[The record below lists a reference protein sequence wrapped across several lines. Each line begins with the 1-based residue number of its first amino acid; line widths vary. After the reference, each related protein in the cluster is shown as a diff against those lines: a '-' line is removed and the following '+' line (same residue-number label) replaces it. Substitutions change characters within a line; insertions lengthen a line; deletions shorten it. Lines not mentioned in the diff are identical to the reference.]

1 MTARNEEILEQ
12 LIKAQRAII
21 FVLSSLAE
29 TRDPETGGHIKR
41 IQEYSVLIAQ
51 VLRLTKDKEE
61 INDLFIRNIYDC
73 SVLHDIGKVGIPDAI
88 LQKQGPLTDEE
99 YSTMKLHTVIGYNTL
114 REAVSEIKD
123 SPFVSMALDII
134 LHHHENWDGSGYP
147 AGLSKE
153 EIPLCSR
160 IVAFADYYDALVS
173 KRPYKEAFTSQEAK
187 EIILLNKHKF
197 DPTIIDVFLENEEE
211 FERIREDFSD
221 IPPPVPNI
229 RIEK

>member
-1 MTARNEEILEQ
+1 MTERDNELLEQ

-41 IQEYSVLIAQ
+41 IQEYSVLLAQ
-51 VLRLTKDKEE
+51 ALRLTKDRKD
-61 INDLFIRNIYDC
+61 IDDLFIRNIYDC
-73 SVLHDIGKVGIPDAI
+73 SVLHDIGKVGIPDSI
-88 LQKQGPLTDEE
+88 LQKKGPLTTEE
-99 YSTMKLHTVIGYNTL
+99 YEMMKLHTMIGYCTL
-114 REAVSEIKD
+114 QDAVAEIQD

-134 LHHHENWDGSGYP
+134 LYHHENWDGSGYP
-147 AGLSKE
+147 LRLDGKK
-153 EIPLCSR
+153 IPLCAR

-173 KRPYKEAFTSQEAK
+173 KRPYKEAFTPQEAK
-187 EIILLNKHKF
+187 ESILSNKHKF
-197 DPTIIDVFLENEEE
+197 DPIILEVFLENEEE

-221 IPPPVPNI
+221 MLPPVPNI